1 MKQVVIQQKN
11 GNSIELFSRK
21 PFISMTSFVLNK
33 QVNFEDFIDIDVD
46 SSVPLDL
53 YLEDKITF
61 RGKDYFLNLMPQA
74 KKLADDRFTYNL
86 RFEGVAYLL
95 RKLKVFNLDSQGNKT
110 SNEFP
115 MTSEIPAFL
124 YLIINNANKWE
135 TKWELGEFPT
145 DTEAKT
151 ITFSNENCL
160 AALQRICQEFDKE
173 FEIEQRN
180 GKYILQIRKVG
191 KTLPYVF
198 EYGKGNGLYDLN
210 RSRVNDSE
218 VVTILYGYG
227 SSQNIPANYREYSQ
241 RLRMPAAVGDYI
253 TSQAAIDLFGRVE
266 DVITLDDIK
275 PTFKGIISSVGS
287 LAKGVQSFSV
297 SNMDFDLKEKNSDGS
312 TKYLIAGTPAKISV
326 TKGDLAGYDFEI
338 IDYDHST
345 KSFKIKQIADE
356 KGLKFPDTS
365 TIFSFK
371 VGDEFTLID
380 IMMPDQYITNAENKL
395 HEKVLEKYQQVCQNN
410 VKYALNIDPLF
421 MRDKVKADIGDYA
434 SVKDD
439 SFGVDKITRIIGLKY
454 DLFQDKYDLD
464 IADVYEVSLVKEI
477 KNDLKDIK
485 TNIKFEK
492 IENRQQ
498 TLNSYRMTKEVRES
512 LFDVDGFLHTD
523 VIRPISIRTLLLET
537 GDDSQQLGYNGI
549 EFVLNVLGNANQIKI
564 TAGVL
569 IHYLINPSGPTDWNM
584 FELNQT
590 LPDNDKYYIY
600 ARCQKNGP
608 DGSFLITKQRI
619 TYNSEEN
626 YYNFLLALVHSVDS
640 NNIRYITMLEGMT
653 SIQGGYVKTKK
664 IMSTDGT
671 TFFDLD
677 RSIIE
682 LGQNAG
688 ITGQGGSSD
697 VFLWSNK
704 DFAHRNEA
712 TFSVT
717 RDGKLLIR
725 HPNGNVGFEFGIM
738 NGRLTMNGYHES
750 GFKIYELSPNR
761 GLVNVAYIPES
772 WTETLMYD
780 FDQTELNLDED
791 LAKQK
796 LTNDIYMTSSGG
808 SEVGD
813 PVVYSYNLNSN
824 AISYEYQNGTHPD
837 NAQYEIN
844 IGYKITNSS
853 RTDNIS
859 EGWYGLKTGV
869 VKSILSSTG
878 PPIANIEYMVYHI
891 SGGKITQTKI
901 ITVAI

>member
-1 MKQVVIQQKN
+1 MEQVVINQKN
-11 GNSIELFSRK
+11 GNNIELFSRK

-46 SSVPLDL
+46 SSIPLSL
-53 YLEDKITF
+53 FLEDKITF
-61 RGKDYFLNLMPQA
+61 GGKDYFLNLMPQA

-95 RKLKVFNLDSQGNKT
+95 RKLKLFNLDSQGFKT
-110 SNEFP
+110 GVEFP
-115 MTSEIPAFL
+115 MTSDIPAFL

-180 GKYILQIRKVG
+180 GKYILHIRKVG

-198 EYGKGNGLYDLN
+198 ECGKGNGLYDLN

-241 RLRMPAAVGDYI
+241 RLRMPEAVGDYI

-266 DVITLDDIK
+266 DVITMDDIK
-275 PTFKGIISSVGS
+275 PTFKGVISSVGG
-287 LAKGVQSFSV
+287 LEKGVQTFSV
-297 SNMDFDLKEKNSDGS
+297 SNMDFDLKDKNPDGS
-312 TKYLIAGTPAKISV
+312 TKYLISGTPAKISV
-326 TKGDLAGYDFEI
+326 TKGDLAGYDFEML
-338 IDYDHST
+338 DYDHST
-345 KSFKIKQIADE
+345 KTFKIKQIADE

-380 IMMPDQYITNAENKL
+380 IMMPEQYITNAENKL

-434 SVKDD
+434 SIKDD

-485 TNIKFEK
+485 TDIKFEK
-492 IENRQQ
+492 IENRHQ
-498 TLNSYRMTKEVRES
+498 TLNSYRMTKELRES
-512 LFDVDGFLHTD
+512 LFDVDGFLYTD

-549 EFVLNVLGNANQIKI
+549 EFVPNVAGNANQIKI

-569 IHYLINPSGPTDWNM
+569 THFLINPGQTTDWNM

-608 DGSFLITKQRI
+608 DGTFLITKQRI

-626 YYNFLLALVHSVDS
+626 YYNFLIAMLHSVDS
-640 NNIRYITMLEGMT
+640 NNLRYITMLEGMT
-653 SIQGGYVKTKK
+653 SIQGGYIKTKK
-664 IMSTDGT
+664 LSATNGRSW
-671 TFFDLD
+671 FDLD
-677 RSIIE
+677 MATFE
-682 LGQNAG
+682 LGGTAG
-688 ITGQGGSSD
+688 MTGNGSGDDIFFWSGATYENRNLAPTRLSHNGKLFAKD
-697 VFLWSNK
+697 AFLTGRVEAGSGLIGDFSISNGSMLYAYIDPVTK
-704 DFAHRNEA
+704 DGWFTEYSRINLKYTLVDPVYGNREVTLSSAHISYPA
-712 TFSVT
+712 ISVT
-717 RDGKLLIR
+717 TKSTIQTTGIYMNLENNADHLAMDINGGKVKV
-725 HPNGNVGFEFGIM
+725 NGRTAFTGDWNGKRWENGIM
-738 NGRLTMNGYHES
+738 V
-750 GFKIYELSPNR
+750 I
-761 GLVNVAYIPES
+761 
-772 WTETLMYD
+772 
-780 FDQTELNLDED
+780 
-791 LAKQK
+791 
-796 LTNDIYMTSSGG
+796 
-808 SEVGD
+808 
-813 PVVYSYNLNSN
+813 
-824 AISYEYQNGTHPD
+824 
-837 NAQYEIN
+837 
-844 IGYKITNSS
+844 
-853 RTDNIS
+853 
-859 EGWYGLKTGV
+859 
-869 VKSILSSTG
+869 
-878 PPIANIEYMVYHI
+878 
-891 SGGKITQTKI
+891 
-901 ITVAI
+901 

>member
-1 MKQVVIQQKN
+1 MEQIVINQKN
-11 GNSIELFSRK
+11 GNNIELFSRK
-21 PFISMTSFVLNK
+21 PFISITSFVLNK

-46 SSVPLDL
+46 SSLPLNL
-53 YLEDKITF
+53 FLEDKINF
-61 RGKDYFLNLMPQA
+61 RGKDYFLNLMPQV

-95 RKLKVFNLDSQGNKT
+95 RKLKLFNLDSQGFKT
-110 SNEFP
+110 GVEFP
-115 MTSEIPAFL
+115 MTSDIPAFL

-135 TKWELGEFPT
+135 TKWELGEFPS

-151 ITFSNENCL
+151 ITFNNENCL
-160 AALQRICQEFDKE
+160 AALQRICQEFDQE
-173 FEIEQRN
+173 FDIEQRN
-180 GKYILQIRKVG
+180 GKYVLHIRKVSR
-191 KTLPYVF
+191 TLPYVF

-218 VVTILYGYG
+218 VVSILYGYG

-241 RLRMPAAVGDYI
+241 RLRMPVAVGDYI

-266 DVITLDDIK
+266 DVITMDDIK

-287 LAKGVQSFSV
+287 LEKGVQTFSV
-297 SNMDFDLKEKNSDGS
+297 SNMDFDLKEKNPDGS

-338 IDYDHST
+338 VDYDHST
-345 KSFKIKQIADE
+345 KTFKIKQIADE

-380 IMMPDQYITNAENKL
+380 IMMPEQYITNAENKL

-434 SVKDD
+434 SIKDD

-498 TLNSYRMTKEVRES
+498 TLNSYRMTKELRES
-512 LFDVDGFLHTD
+512 LFDVDGFLYTD
-523 VIRPISIRTLLLET
+523 VIRPISIRTLLFET
-537 GDDSQQLGYNGI
+537 GDDSQQLGYSGI
-549 EFVLNVLGNANQIKI
+549 EFVPNVAGNPNQIKI

-569 IHYLINPSGPTDWNM
+569 THYLINPGQTTDWNM
-584 FELNQT
+584 LELNQT

-608 DGSFLITKQRI
+608 DGTFLITKQRI

-626 YYNFLLALVHSVDS
+626 YYNFLIAMLHSVDS
-640 NNIRYITMLEGMT
+640 NNLRYITMLEGMT
-653 SIQGGYVKTKK
+653 SIQGGYIKTKK
-664 IMSTDGT
+664 LSATNGRAW
-671 TFFDLD
+671 FDLD
-677 RSIIE
+677 MATFELGGNAGMTGNGSGDDAFIWGNSTYENRNTADTRISHNGKLFSNNAYISGEINANKGKIGEFIIE
-682 LGQNAG
+682 N
-688 ITGQGGSSD
+688 GSM
-697 VFLWSNK
+697 
-704 DFAHRNEA
+704 R
-712 TFSVT
+712 
-717 RDGKLLIR
+717 
-725 HPNGNVGFEFGIM
+725 
-738 NGRLTMNGYHES
+738 
-750 GFKIYELSPNR
+750 
-761 GLVNVAYIPES
+761 
-772 WTETLMYD
+772 
-780 FDQTELNLDED
+780 
-791 LAKQK
+791 
-796 LTNDIYMTSSGG
+796 
-808 SEVGD
+808 VGD
-813 PVVYSYNLNSN
+813 PWVLNDSF
-824 AISYEYQNGTHPD
+824 AYISPEQTIY
-837 NAQYEIN
+837 
-844 IGYKITNSS
+844 
-853 RTDNIS
+853 RTLFGDTESMRDIRFGQTVS
-859 EGWYGLKTGV
+859 
-869 VKSILSSTG
+869 SSTG
-878 PPIANIEYMVYHI
+878 TYGAVCYIINWEKDSFRDNIGLQLDVKNGAVNTALDI
-891 SGGKITQTKI
+891 LNGGIQVKGQRGFTGLIYNDKDI
-901 ITVAI
+901 IVQDGIIVGYR

>member
-1 MKQVVIQQKN
+1 MEQVVINQKN
-11 GNSIELFSRK
+11 GNNIELFSRK

-46 SSVPLDL
+46 SSIPLNL
-53 YLEDKITF
+53 FLEDKINF
-61 RGKDYFLNLMPQA
+61 RGKNYFLNLMPQA

-95 RKLKVFNLDSQGNKT
+95 RKLKLFNLDSQGFKT
-110 SNEFP
+110 GVEFP
-115 MTSEIPAFL
+115 MTSDIPAFL

-180 GKYILQIRKVG
+180 GKYILHIRKVG

-266 DVITLDDIK
+266 DVITMDDIK
-275 PTFKGIISSVGS
+275 PTFKGVISTVGS
-287 LAKGVQSFSV
+287 LEKGVQSFSV
-297 SNMDFDLKEKNSDGS
+297 SNMDFDLKEKNPDGS
-312 TKYLIAGTPAKISV
+312 TKYLISGTPAKISV

-345 KSFKIKQIADE
+345 KTFKIKQIADE
-356 KGLKFPDTS
+356 KGSKFPDTS

-380 IMMPDQYITNAENKL
+380 IMMPEQYITNAENKL

-421 MRDKVKADIGDYA
+421 MRDKVKADIGDYV
-434 SVKDD
+434 SIKDD

-485 TNIKFEK
+485 TDIKFEK
-492 IENRQQ
+492 VENRKQ
-498 TLNSYRMTKEVRES
+498 TLNSYRMNKELRES
-512 LFDVDGFLHTD
+512 LFDVDGFLYTD
-523 VIRPISIRTLLLET
+523 VIRPISIRTLLFET
-537 GDDSQQLGYNGI
+537 GDDSQQLGYSGI
-549 EFVLNVLGNANQIKI
+549 EFVPNVAGNPNQIKI

-569 IHYLINPSGPTDWNM
+569 THYIINPSGSTDWNM

-600 ARCQKNGP
+600 ARCQKSGP
-608 DGSFLITKQRI
+608 DGTFLITKQRI

-626 YYNFLLALVHSVDS
+626 YYNFLIAMLHSVDL
-640 NNIRYITMLEGMT
+640 NNLRYITMLEGMT
-653 SIQGGYVKTKK
+653 SIQGGYIRTKK
-664 IMSTDGT
+664 LSATNGRT
-671 TFFDLD
+671 WFDLD
-677 RSIIE
+677 MATFE
-682 LGQNAG
+682 LGGTAG
-688 ITGQGGSSD
+688 MTGNGSGDDIFFWSGATYENRNLAPTRLSHNGKLFAKDAFLTGRVEAGSGLIGDFSISNGSMLYAYIDPVTKDGWFTEYSRINLKYTLVDPIYGNRD
-697 VFLWSNK
+697 VTLSS
-704 DFAHRNEA
+704 AHISYPA
-712 TFSVT
+712 ISVT
-717 RDGKLLIR
+717 TKSTIQTTGIYVNLENNADHLAMDLNGGKVKV
-725 HPNGNVGFEFGIM
+725 NGRTAFTGDWNGKRWENGIM
-738 NGRLTMNGYHES
+738 V
-750 GFKIYELSPNR
+750 I
-761 GLVNVAYIPES
+761 
-772 WTETLMYD
+772 
-780 FDQTELNLDED
+780 
-791 LAKQK
+791 
-796 LTNDIYMTSSGG
+796 
-808 SEVGD
+808 
-813 PVVYSYNLNSN
+813 
-824 AISYEYQNGTHPD
+824 
-837 NAQYEIN
+837 
-844 IGYKITNSS
+844 
-853 RTDNIS
+853 
-859 EGWYGLKTGV
+859 
-869 VKSILSSTG
+869 
-878 PPIANIEYMVYHI
+878 
-891 SGGKITQTKI
+891 
-901 ITVAI
+901 

>member
-1 MKQVVIQQKN
+1 MEQVVIQQKN
-11 GNSIELFSRK
+11 GNNIELFSRN

-46 SSVPLDL
+46 SSVPLNL
-53 YLEDKITF
+53 FLEDKITF

-115 MTSEIPAFL
+115 MTSEIPTFL

-173 FEIEQRN
+173 FEIEQIN
-180 GKYILQIRKVG
+180 GKYIIHIRKVG

-241 RLRMPAAVGDYI
+241 RLRMPVAVGDYI

-275 PTFKGIISSVGS
+275 PTFKGVISSVGS
-287 LAKGVQSFSV
+287 LEKGIQSFSV
-297 SNMDFDLKEKNSDGS
+297 SNMDFDLKEKNPDGS
-312 TKYLIAGTPAKISV
+312 TKYLISGTPAKISV
-326 TKGDLAGYDFEI
+326 TKGDLAGKDFEI

-345 KSFKIKQIADE
+345 KTFKIKQVADE

-380 IMMPDQYITNAENKL
+380 IMMPEQYITNAENKL
-395 HEKVLEKYQQVCQNN
+395 HEKILEKYQQVCQNN

-498 TLNSYRMTKEVRES
+498 TLNSYRMTKELRES
-512 LFDVDGFLHTD
+512 LFDVDGFLYTD
-523 VIRPISIRTLLLET
+523 VIRPISIRTLLFET
-537 GDDSQQLGYNGI
+537 GDDSQQLGYSGI
-549 EFVLNVLGNANQIKI
+549 EFVPNVAGNANQIKI

-569 IHYLINPSGPTDWNM
+569 THFLINPGQTTDWNM
-584 FELNQT
+584 FELNYT
-590 LPDNDKYYIY
+590 IPDNDKYYIY

-626 YYNFLLALVHSVDS
+626 YYNFLIAMLHSVDS
-640 NNIRYITMLEGMT
+640 NNLRYITMLEGMT
-653 SIQGGYVKTKK
+653 SIQGGYIKTKK
-664 IMSTDGT
+664 LSATNGRAW
-671 TFFDLD
+671 FDLD
-677 RSIIE
+677 MATFELGGTAGMTGNGSGDDAFIWGNSTYENRNTADTRISHNGKLFSNNAYISGEINASKGKIGEFIIE
-682 LGQNAG
+682 N
-688 ITGQGGSSD
+688 GSM
-697 VFLWSNK
+697 
-704 DFAHRNEA
+704 R
-712 TFSVT
+712 
-717 RDGKLLIR
+717 
-725 HPNGNVGFEFGIM
+725 VGDAWTLNSSF
-738 NGRLTMNGYHES
+738 
-750 GFKIYELSPNR
+750 
-761 GLVNVAYIPES
+761 AYISPEQTIYRTLFGD
-772 WTETLMYD
+772 TENMRD
-780 FDQTELNLDED
+780 IRFGQTV
-791 LAKQK
+791 
-796 LTNDIYMTSSGG
+796 S
-808 SEVGD
+808 
-813 PVVYSYNLNSN
+813 
-824 AISYEYQNGTHPD
+824 
-837 NAQYEIN
+837 
-844 IGYKITNSS
+844 
-853 RTDNIS
+853 
-859 EGWYGLKTGV
+859 
-869 VKSILSSTG
+869 SSTG
-878 PPIANIEYMVYHI
+878 TYGAVCYIINWEKDSFRDNIGLQLDVKNGAVNTALDI
-891 SGGKITQTKI
+891 LNGGIQVKGQRGFSGLIYNDKDI
-901 ITVAI
+901 IVQDGIIVGYR